1 MQFIARFELTMDNTT
16 FILCQDIIKQ
26 NGIKQLSKS
35 QIKKEQ
41 KKINSSQKTSKI
53 YLEYIHKLGI
63 QEYFIT

>member
-1 MQFIARFELTMDNTT
+1 MENTT
-16 FILCQDIIKQ
+16 FKLCQEIIKN

-53 YLEYIHKLGI
+53 YLEYIYKLGI